1 MKVHIENAEGIRV
14 LRPEGDLDALGH
26 VALVE
31 ALEEQFGQAP
41 ALAGGQEEGLE
52 VILDLSCVDYI
63 NSICV
68 GYIVQFW
75 RDATRGGGFFA
86 IAGAR
91 REVRRLL
98 EVGGVHRYINLYD
111 TLEAAVA
118 GCQAGES
125 PKTLLDEK
133 SILELVKNFS
143 RISLS
148 RALNAEVTTAEIPTP
163 PPSWDVVRVTG
174 DVSGLLAVALDPESS
189 RRIAGRLLEGLPE
202 CDDPQS
208 AVEHIER
215 VVIDSAFSGLEEMG
229 YEFEMAV
236 MEKGVKVAVAHSLA
250 LETPWGSVLL
260 GINLRKLTT
269 KRRRRVAQT

>member
-1 MKVHIENAEGIRV
+1 MKVHIEDAEGIRV

-31 ALEEQFGQAP
+31 ALEEEFGQATVP
-41 ALAGGQEEGLE
+41 AGAKEAGLE
-52 VILDLSCVDYI
+52 VILDLSGVGYI

-111 TLEAAVA
+111 TLAAAVV

-148 RALNAEVTTAEIPTP
+148 RALNTDVTTAEILAP
-163 PPSWDVVRVTG
+163 PPSWDIVRVTG
-174 DVSGLLAVALDPESS
+174 DVSGLLAVALDPDSS

-208 AVEHIER
+208 AIEHIER

-236 MEKGVKVAVAHSLA
+236 MERGVKVAVAHSLA

-269 KRRRRVAQT
+269 KRRRRVAQR